1 MREEKTTRTSIAEA
15 EYSKLLGNERKQNIN
30 KVKTKW
36 RGYNFVCSK
45 CQFFKMLPGHCLM

>member
-15 EYSKLLGNERKQNIN
+15 EYSKLLGNERKQNTN

-36 RGYNFVCSK
+36 IGYNFVCSK
-45 CQFFKMLPGHCLM
+45 CQFFKMLPGHFLM

>member
-15 EYSKLLGNERKQNIN
+15 EYSELLGNERKQNIN

-45 CQFFKMLPGHCLM
+45 YHFF